1 MATARRSTTRPR
13 KRGQLDRDVILDA
26 ATRLA
31 AGGEPITF
39 RALGNALG
47 SDPTAVYRHFRD
59 KDELVRAVFDRLQ
72 LGVVERIDRAGT
84 WRDQL
89 AEIAVLTW
97 RVCEEHPSVG
107 IEARSMTT
115 GGPGELG
122 AVELLLELFQQAGL
136 DRSEAVRFYAVF
148 ASYLL
153 SVASSVAAYR
163 LQGHKDGSLEGTWLG
178 DVGPVDP
185 QRYPAVAN
193 ARDELAAL
201 RDPEVF
207 MMGVEVIL
215 DAAEAAARDR
225 G

>member
-1 MATARRSTTRPR
+1 MATAPRTATGPR
-13 KRGQLDRDVILDA
+13 KRGQLDRDLILDA

-31 AGGEPITF
+31 AAGEQITF
-39 RALGNALG
+39 RALGSALG

-72 LGVVERIDRAGT
+72 LRVVSQIDSAGT
-84 WRDQL
+84 WREQL
-89 AEIAVLTW
+89 VEVALLTW
-97 RVCEEHPSVG
+97 KICEEHPSVG
-107 IEARSMTT
+107 VEARSMIT

-122 AVELLLELFQQAGL
+122 AVELLLELFLKAGL
-136 DRSEAVRFYAVF
+136 ERSEAVRFYAVF

-163 LQGHKDGSLEGTWLG
+163 LQGHGTMDATWIG

-185 QRYPAVAN
+185 GRYPAVA
-193 ARDELAAL
+193 ASRDELAAL

-215 DAAEAAARDR
+215 DAAEAAASI
-225 G
+225 GA